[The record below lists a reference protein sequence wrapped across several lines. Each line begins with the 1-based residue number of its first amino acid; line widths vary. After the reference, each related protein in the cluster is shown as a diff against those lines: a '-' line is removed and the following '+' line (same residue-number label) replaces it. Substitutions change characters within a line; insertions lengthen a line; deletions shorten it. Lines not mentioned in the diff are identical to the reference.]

1 MKLKKSEKYKKR
13 TSDKERGAKKTKKK
27 TAGAVKKP
35 VKKRAP
41 RFVGTEKLGANGV
54 MYGKIDGT
62 GKNYAFFVPD
72 DGSADLFVAGENLH
86 GAIEGDVVAV
96 RAVSHVKGDGEGEVV
111 KIIESPNEK
120 FVGTVDGGEIIPD
133 IHGMPAR
140 VTISSRNK
148 LRCKT
153 GEKVFARIIERGRE
167 NYCVVEEKLG
177 LAGNTDAEV
186 LGVIRSYR
194 IEENFSPAV
203 F

>member
-1 MKLKKSEKYKKR
+1 MKLKKSEKNKKR
-13 TSDKERGAKKTKKK
+13 TSNKKLGAKKTNKKK

-41 RFVGTEKLGANGV
+41 RFVGTEKSGANGV

-72 DGSADLFVAGENLH
+72 DGSADLFVAGEKLH

-120 FVGTVDGGEIIPD
+120 FVGTVDGGEIIVRYTD
-133 IHGMPAR
+133 EGIF
-140 VTISSRNK
+140 
-148 LRCKT
+148 LT
-153 GEKVFARIIERGRE
+153 GDAVKVFEGIFE
-167 NYCVVEEKLG
+167 Y
-177 LAGNTDAEV
+177 
-186 LGVIRSYR
+186 
-194 IEENFSPAV
+194 
-203 F
+203 